1 MKGEPQ
7 VELLRELKTQ
17 LSEVRWQARVAKAH
31 RHLEVV
37 EALRERCADGVLRRG
52 ALRAVAPE
60 VAWTTA
66 RRALMG

>member
-31 RHLEVV
+31 R
-37 EALRERCADGVLRRG
+37 
-52 ALRAVAPE
+52 RA
-60 VAWTTA
+60 
-66 RRALMG
+66 GH